1 MNHELLTKYFK
12 GETSIEEEKKIL
24 DWIDLSE
31 ENAERF
37 RKERLIYDVALFTPE
52 QAIEKNGKNIF
63 SLQPLRKWGMQIA
76 AVAAIAL
83 LGGYF
88 LKEQLWQPE
97 PQMQTI
103 TVPAGQRAQITL
115 TDGTQVWL
123 NAKSTLTYS
132 QAFGKKERNVTLDGE
147 AYFEVTADRKRPFIV
162 HTETHL
168 VQVVGTSFNVQ
179 AYRGTREFEA
189 TLIEGIVDILQPES
203 RKAITRLQPNEFY
216 GYYRDHAKKGTHVSH
231 EFLKWRE
238 GLYCFDD
245 SPFQCILNR
254 LENYFDVTI
263 AVDNPALLD
272 YHCTG
277 KFRDQD
283 GLEHILKV
291 ISKDHPFSYEFT
303 ENKDTIR
310 IR

>member
-12 GETSIEEEKKIL
+12 GETSVEEEKIIL
-24 DWIDLSE
+24 DWVEQSE
-31 ENAERF
+31 ENTERF
-37 RKERLIYDVALFTPE
+37 RKERLIYDVALFTPKTSP
-52 QAIEKNGKNIF
+52 AIKKETGYAY
-63 SLQPLRKWGMQIA
+63 LHKWGMRAA
-76 AVAAIAL
+76 AVLLISL

-88 LKEQLWQPE
+88 IKNNLQQPD
-97 PQMQTI
+97 PAMQTL
-103 TVPAGQRAQITL
+103 TVPPGQRAQL
-115 TDGTQVWL
+115 SLADGTQVWL

-132 QAFGKKERNVTLDGE
+132 LDFSRKERNVTLNGE
-147 AYFEVTADRKRPFIV
+147 AYFEVSPDSKRPFIV
-162 HTETHL
+162 HTESYL

-179 AYRGTREFEA
+179 AYAGTGEFET
-189 TLIEGIVDILQPES
+189 TLVEGVVDILKPET
-203 RKAITRLQPNEFY
+203 RAVVTRLSPNEFF
-216 GYYRDHAKKGTHVSH
+216 GYYRGQTQKGRHHSYD
-231 EFLKWRE
+231 FLKWRE

-263 AVDNPALLD
+263 TVENPALLD

-277 KFRDQD
+277 KFKDQD

-291 ISKDHPFSYEFT
+291 ISKDHPFTYRYT
-303 ENKDTIR
+303 KNKDTIL